1 MKPSQAHSTNL
12 KTDFMQPIFD
22 IKTRIYLLHIL
33 EFPEKMEKFLSK
45 YDVSFA
51 FLFDIIVAILGQT
64 NI

>member
-1 MKPSQAHSTNL
+1 MRPTVSDCANHT
-12 KTDFMQPIFD
+12 TDFMQPIFD

-33 EFPEKMEKFLSK
+33 EFPEKMENFYRNTTCHLH
-45 YDVSFA
+45 